1 MLYLK
6 PQVPKEDA
14 EYAAVSVLGWW
25 LLWLQAVVGFCLV
38 SLQENA
44 NRGTKGCPKRGSV
57 RISGEVGPRFGVS
70 SCFVRVF
77 RRGCPK
83 QGRRR

>member
-44 NRGTKGCPKRGSV
+44 NRTK
-57 RISGEVGPRFGVS
+57 
-70 SCFVRVF
+70 
-77 RRGCPK
+77 RRAA
-83 QGRRR
+83 QNEAL